1 MATSIVSMGNP
12 LVWWTGLACIIP
24 AGFYAWKKRDK
35 GMMMAFVGFAV
46 QFLPWVLV
54 TRVCF
59 IYHYFTAVPF
69 IIFMIVY
76 VIKNLIEDGIIN
88 KQVMWIYLGLVL
100 LLFVLFYPV
109 LTAREVSREYI
120 NSLRWFSTWSF

>member
-1 MATSIVSMGNP
+1 
-12 LVWWTGLACIIP
+12 
-24 AGFYAWKKRDK
+24 
-35 GMMMAFVGFAV
+35 MMMAFVGFAV

-76 VIKNLIEDGIIN
+76 VIKNHVEDGIIS
-88 KQVMWIYLGLVL
+88 KKVMWIYLALVFV
-100 LLFVLFYPV
+100 LFVIFYPV

-120 NSLRWFSTWSF
+120 NNLRWFSTWSF